1 MIWTNGEL
9 YLNLDLVG
17 TWLAAD
23 SSSPSKP
30 MSGQDCVDCLFPG
43 FGKRGDVLELLIWSG
58 DEDEERWVEF
68 MDTWAFSLP
77 VLRLARQGE

>member
-1 MIWTNGEL
+1 MRVIWTNGEL

-43 FGKRGDVLELLIWSG
+43 FGKRGVLELLIWSG
-58 DEDEERWVEF
+58 DEDEEGWVEF
-68 MDTWAFSLP
+68 MDTWAF
-77 VLRLARQGE
+77 

>member
-1 MIWTNGEL
+1 MRVIWTNGEL
-9 YLNLDLVG
+9 YLNLDLVD

-43 FGKRGDVLELLIWSG
+43 FGKMEGFWSC
-58 DEDEERWVEF
+58 
-68 MDTWAFSLP
+68 
-77 VLRLARQGE
+77 